1 MMRCRHCGG
10 TDFIP
15 FLDLGEAPPSNS
27 YLDAADLSR
36 PEKRYPLVI
45 RTCTECWLT
54 QTEDFADREE
64 FFSGDYA
71 YFSSFS
77 KTWLDHARAYVASM
91 RDRFALGPDSLV
103 AEVAANDGYL
113 LQYAREF
120 GIPCYGVEPTRSTA
134 ETARARGIEIVEEFF
149 GRELADSLAADG
161 RQADLI
167 AANNVL
173 AHVPDINDFVGGF
186 ATLLKPG
193 GVATFEFP
201 HLYEMVRG
209 NQFDTAYHEHYSYL
223 SLLSVKR
230 IFAANGLT
238 VFDVETTPHHGG
250 SLRVFACRS
259 DHAAHQVTPAVE
271 AMLDTERR
279 AGMDGPDF
287 YSGFQATAE
296 AARDGFRGFLAEA
309 RAAGL
314 KVAAY
319 GAAAKGN
326 TLLNF
331 AGVDAGDIAFVVDR
345 NPAKQGRFM
354 PGSHVP
360 IVGEDRLT
368 SDQPDRVVILP
379 WNIETEIRTQLTF
392 ISDWGGQF
400 VTAIP
405 KLATRS

>member
-10 TDFIP
+10 TEFIP

-27 YLDAADLSR
+27 YLDEADLQR

-45 RTCTECWLT
+45 RTCTACWLT

-77 KTWLDHARAYVASM
+77 KTWLDHAKAYVETM
-91 RDRFALGPDSLV
+91 RDRFDLGPDSLV

-113 LQYAREF
+113 LQYVREL
-120 GIPCYGVEPTRSTA
+120 GIPCYGIEPTRSTA
-134 ETARARGIEIVEEFF
+134 EAARAKGIDIVEEFF
-149 GRELADSLAADG
+149 GRELGDKLAGEG

-173 AHVPDINDFVGGF
+173 AHVPDINDFASGF
-186 ATLLKPG
+186 AELLKPS

-201 HLYEMVRG
+201 HLFEMVSG

-223 SLLSVKR
+223 SLLAVDR
-230 IFAANGLT
+230 IFSANGLT

-259 DHAAHQVTPAVE
+259 DHAAHDLTQAVQ
-271 AMLDTERR
+271 AMLETERR
-279 AGMDGPDF
+279 AGMDEQAF
-287 YSGFQATAE
+287 YAGFQASAK
-296 AARDGFRGFLAEA
+296 AARDGFRAFLADA
-309 RAAGL
+309 RADGL

-331 AGVDAGDIAFVVDR
+331 AGADAGDIAFVVDR
-345 NPAKQGRFM
+345 NPAKQGRYM
-354 PGSHVP
+354 PGSHIP
-360 IVGEDRLT
+360 IVGEDRLL
-368 SDQPDRVVILP
+368 SDKPDRVVILP
-379 WNIETEIRTQLTF
+379 WNIETEIRTQLAY

-405 KLATRS
+405 TLRIRD

>member
-1 MMRCRHCGG
+1 MMRCRHCSG
-10 TDFIP
+10 TEFIP
-15 FLDLGEAPPSNS
+15 FLDLGETPPSNS
-27 YLDAADLSR
+27 YLDEADLLQ

-45 RTCTECWLT
+45 RTCTACWLT

-77 KTWLDHARAYVASM
+77 KTWLDHAKAYVETM
-91 RDRFALGPDSLV
+91 RYRFDLGPDSLV

-113 LQYAREF
+113 LQYVREL
-120 GIPCYGVEPTRSTA
+120 GIPCYGIEPTRSTA
-134 ETARARGIEIVEEFF
+134 EAARAKGIEIVENFF
-149 GRELADSLAADG
+149 GRKLADNLAGQG

-186 ATLLKPG
+186 TKLLKPS

-223 SLLSVKR
+223 SLLAVAR
-230 IFAANGLT
+230 IFSANGLT
-238 VFDVETTPHHGG
+238 IFDIETTPHHGG

-259 DHAAHQVTPAVE
+259 DHAAHQVTPAVQ
-271 AMLDTERR
+271 AMLETERQ
-279 AGMDGPDF
+279 AGMGAQSF
-287 YSGFQATAE
+287 YAGFQATAE
-296 AARDGFRGFLAEA
+296 AARDGFRAFLDEA

-314 KVAAY
+314 TVAAY

-331 AGVDAGDIAFVVDR
+331 AGADAGDIGFVVDR
-345 NPAKQGRFM
+345 NPAKQGRYM
-354 PGSHVP
+354 PGSHIP
-360 IVGEDRLT
+360 IVGEDRLL
-368 SDQPDRVVILP
+368 SDKPDRVVILP
-379 WNIETEIRTQLTF
+379 WNIETEIRTQLAY

-405 KLATRS
+405 TLRIRD

>member
-1 MMRCRHCGG
+1 MMECRHCGG
-10 TDFIP
+10 ADFIP

-27 YLDAADLSR
+27 YLDAADLSL

-77 KTWLDHARAYVASM
+77 KTWLDHARTYVGAM
-91 RDRFALGPDSLV
+91 RDRFGLGTDSLIV
-103 AEVAANDGYL
+103 EVAANDGYL
-113 LQYAREF
+113 LQYAREL
-120 GIPCYGVEPTRSTA
+120 GIPCYGIEPTRSTA
-134 ETARARGIEIVEEFF
+134 EAARAKGIEIVEEFF
-149 GRELADSLAADG
+149 GRELAEGLAADA
-161 RQADLI
+161 RQADHI

-186 ATLLKPG
+186 ATLLKPS

-223 SLLSVKR
+223 SLLAVDR
-230 IFAANGLT
+230 IFRVTGLT

-259 DHAAHQVTPAVE
+259 DHAAHEVTPSVE
-271 AMLDTERR
+271 AMLETERN
-279 AGMDGPDF
+279 AGMNSETF
-287 YSGFQATAE
+287 YSGFQSAAE
-296 AARDGFRGFLAEA
+296 AARDGFRAFLSDA
-309 RAAGL
+309 RSAGL
-314 KVAAY
+314 TVAAY

-331 AGVDAGDIAFVVDR
+331 AGADAGDIAFVVDL
-345 NPAKQGRFM
+345 NPAKQGRYM
-354 PGSHVP
+354 PGSHIP
-360 IVGEDRLT
+360 IVGEDRLIF
-368 SDQPDRVVILP
+368 DQPHRVVILP
-379 WNIETEIRTQLTF
+379 WNIETEIRTQLAF

-405 KLATRS
+405 TLVIRS

>member
-1 MMRCRHCGG
+1 MMRCRHCSG

-27 YLDAADLSR
+27 YLDEADLQR

-45 RTCTECWLT
+45 RTCTTCWLT

-77 KTWLDHARAYVASM
+77 KTWLDHAQAYVEGM
-91 RDRFALGPDSLV
+91 RDRFGLGADSLV

-113 LQYAREF
+113 LQFVREL
-120 GIPCYGVEPTRSTA
+120 GIPCYGIEPTRSTA
-134 ETARARGIEIVEEFF
+134 EAARAKGIEIVEDFF
-149 GRELADSLAADG
+149 GSELASTLAG
-161 RQADLI
+161 EGVQADLI

-173 AHVPDINDFVGGF
+173 AHVPDINDFVSGF
-186 ATLLKPG
+186 ARLLKLT

-201 HLYEMVRG
+201 HLYQMVRG
-209 NQFDTAYHEHYSYL
+209 NEFDTAYHEHYSYL
-223 SLLSVKR
+223 SLLAVNRVFRS
-230 IFAANGLT
+230 NGLT

-259 DHAAHQVTPAVE
+259 DHAAHQVTPAVQ
-271 AMLDTERR
+271 AMLDTERE
-279 AGMDGPDF
+279 AGMAAQSF
-287 YSGFQATAE
+287 YAGFQASAE
-296 AARDGFRGFLAEA
+296 AARDGFRSFLANA

-331 AGVDAGDIAFVVDR
+331 AAADAGDIAFVVDR
-345 NPAKQGRFM
+345 NPAKQGRYM
-354 PGSHVP
+354 PGSRIP
-360 IVGEDRLT
+360 IVGEDRLL
-368 SDQPDRVVILP
+368 SDKPDRVVILP
-379 WNIETEIRTQLTF
+379 WNIETEIRTQLAY

-405 KLATRS
+405 TLRTRD

>member
-1 MMRCRHCGG
+1 MQCRHCGSAG
-10 TDFIP
+10 FIP

-27 YLDAADLSR
+27 YLDAADLAR

-54 QTEDFADREE
+54 QTKDFADREE

-77 KTWLDHARAYVASM
+77 KTWLEHAKAYVGAM
-91 RDRFALGPDSLV
+91 RDRFGLGPESLV

-113 LQYAREF
+113 LQYVCEL
-120 GIPCYGVEPTRSTA
+120 GIPCYGIEPTRSTA
-134 ETARARGIEIVEEFF
+134 AAARARGVEIVEEFF
-149 GRELADSLAADG
+149 GSELGSRLAREG

-173 AHVPDINDFVGGF
+173 AHVPDINDFVRGF
-186 ATLLKPG
+186 AKLLKPA

-223 SLLSVKR
+223 SLIAVAR
-230 IFAANGLT
+230 ILRANDLM

-259 DHAAHQVTPAVE
+259 DHAAHHVMPAVR
-271 AMLDTERR
+271 AMLEIEHE
-279 AGMDGPDF
+279 AGMNAEPF
-287 YSGFQATAE
+287 YAGFQASAE
-296 AARDGFRGFLAEA
+296 AARDGFRAFLADA
-309 RAAGL
+309 RKAGL

-331 AGVDAGDIAFVVDR
+331 AGTEADEIAFVVDR
-345 NPAKQGRFM
+345 NPAKQGRYM
-354 PGSHVP
+354 PGSRIP
-360 IVGEDRLT
+360 IVGEDRLL

-379 WNIETEIRTQLTF
+379 WNIETEIRSQLAY

-405 KLATRS
+405 QLRIRS

>member
-10 TDFIP
+10 GDFIP

-27 YLDAADLSR
+27 YLDEADLNL
-36 PEKRYPLVI
+36 PEKSYPLVI

-77 KTWLDHARAYVASM
+77 RTWLDHAKAYVGAM
-91 RDRFALGPDSLV
+91 RDRFGLGPDSLI

-113 LQYAREF
+113 LQYAREL
-120 GIPCYGVEPTRSTA
+120 GITCYGIEPTRSTA
-134 ETARARGIEIVEEFF
+134 EAARAKGIEIVEEFF
-149 GRELADSLAADG
+149 GQGLAATLASQG

-173 AHVPDINDFVGGF
+173 AHVPDINDFVSGF
-186 ATLLKPG
+186 ATLLKPA

-223 SLLSVKR
+223 SLLAVAR
-230 IFAANGLT
+230 IFSANGLT

-259 DHAAHQVTPAVE
+259 DHRAHEVAPTVE
-271 AMLDTERR
+271 AMLETERR
-279 AGMDGPDF
+279 AGMNSEAF
-287 YSGFQATAE
+287 YAGFQVSAE
-296 AARDGFRGFLAEA
+296 AARDGFRAFLDGA
-309 RAAGL
+309 RATGL

-331 AGVDAGDIAFVVDR
+331 AGADAGDIAFVVDR
-345 NPAKQGRFM
+345 NPAKQGRYM
-354 PGSHVP
+354 PGSHIP
-360 IVGEDRLT
+360 IVGEERLI
-368 SDQPDRVVILP
+368 SDQPHRVVILP

-405 KLATRS
+405 KLRIRS

>member
-10 TDFIP
+10 TEFIP
-15 FLDLGEAPPSNS
+15 FLDLGETPPSNS
-27 YLDAADLSR
+27 YLDEADLLQ

-45 RTCTECWLT
+45 RTCTACWLT

-77 KTWLDHARAYVASM
+77 KTWLDHAKAYVETM
-91 RDRFALGPDSLV
+91 RYRFDLGPDSLV

-113 LQYAREF
+113 LQYVREL
-120 GIPCYGVEPTRSTA
+120 GIPCYGIEPTRSTA
-134 ETARARGIEIVEEFF
+134 EAARAKGIEIVENFF
-149 GRELADSLAADG
+149 GRKLADNLAGQG

-186 ATLLKPG
+186 TKLLKPS

-223 SLLSVKR
+223 SLLAVAR
-230 IFAANGLT
+230 IFSANGLT
-238 VFDVETTPHHGG
+238 IFDIETTPHHGG

-259 DHAAHQVTPAVE
+259 DHAAHQVTPAVQ
-271 AMLDTERR
+271 AMLETERQ
-279 AGMDGPDF
+279 AGMGAQSF
-287 YSGFQATAE
+287 YAGFQATAE
-296 AARDGFRGFLAEA
+296 AARDGFRAFLDEA

-314 KVAAY
+314 TVAAY

-331 AGVDAGDIAFVVDR
+331 AGADAGDIGFVVDR
-345 NPAKQGRFM
+345 NPAKQGRYM
-354 PGSHVP
+354 PGSHIP
-360 IVGEDRLT
+360 IVGEDRLL
-368 SDQPDRVVILP
+368 SDKPDRVVILP
-379 WNIETEIRTQLTF
+379 WNIETEIRTQLAY

-405 KLATRS
+405 TLRIRD